1 MGRDVELEKRAVA
14 ELGYT
19 MDQVKRKTM
28 AQLTTELAAAADSAD
43 DASKHEKSPEDA
55 PHRRKKAVTFSPEAR
70 GERSD
75 AVALD
80 TIYQIHQTLR
90 AKQKFT
96 AQLERDPDFSAR
108 DLEEWHA
115 SIGRTSDRL
124 NKALESAGGEDLRA
138 RWERRAAKVRE
149 MDRLGLLDEELL
161 AVWMQKQKLLERIC
175 RDAEQ

>member
-1 MGRDVELEKRAVA
+1 MGRDAELEKRAVA

-28 AQLTTELAAAADSAD
+28 AQLTTELAATS
-43 DASKHEKSPEDA
+43 SSTNVKHSPPPKSPEGA
-55 PHRRKKAVTFSPEAR
+55 SPPHRRKKAVTFSPEAR

-115 SIGRTSDRL
+115 R
-124 NKALESAGGEDLRA
+124 
-138 RWERRAAKVRE
+138 
-149 MDRLGLLDEELL
+149 
-161 AVWMQKQKLLERIC
+161 
-175 RDAEQ
+175 